1 MSIIRKYWDLPD
13 FCYTHGRVIPHT
25 NGVSS
30 EFTEFHCADK
40 RHDNSENVVCSQGIG
55 TCHATMVGILTMKGV
70 VIEFEDQDDYLFCTE
85 SEFKELMEISEKKK
99 SMRQIEQTTEINNES
114 VNPARP
120 AGVKITRDIM
130 DISYKAYEQCTEYP
144 ARVMTAK
151 AQGHL
156 TPPYIWGDTSYTQL
170 LCKEDCLFPGCPF
183 YDRRLF
189 DELRHNHR
197 EDYHEWVLTYMKNFR

>member
-1 MSIIRKYWDLPD
+1 
-13 FCYTHGRVIPHT
+13 
-25 NGVSS
+25 
-30 EFTEFHCADK
+30 
-40 RHDNSENVVCSQGIG
+40 
-55 TCHATMVGILTMKGV
+55 
-70 VIEFEDQDDYLFCTE
+70 
-85 SEFKELMEISEKKK
+85 
-99 SMRQIEQTTEINNES
+99 MRQVEQSTEINNES

-120 AGVKITRDIM
+120 VGVKITIDIM

-144 ARVMTAK
+144 ARMIAAK

-156 TPPYIWGDTSYTQL
+156 TPPYIFGDTSYTQL

-197 EDYHEWVLTYMKNFR
+197 EDYHEWVSTYMKNFR